1 MSTRGGVGSKAD
13 QSRRLV
19 ESTREHLSNGRALP
33 HSFFLHLNL
42 RSFFK
47 KKKKKKSTALTTS
60 KSALLRH
67 DVAFCL
73 GQRGSSSALP
83 ALAARLRDA
92 REHPMVRHEA
102 AEAAGAIGCPGA
114 WRLVEEHLSDAT
126 REVAETCQLAVQ
138 RMAWYEKKQ
147 EEEEKKRKRIQS
159 AAGEEEEEKEEK
171 EEEEKEEKK
180 GGENEQQQQQR
191 QREQQGGE
199 EDKVVVKRYLSV
211 DPAPPAPP
219 GTPTE
224 ALVSA
229 LLDETAST
237 PIFDRYRALFSLRD
251 AGGAAAVAALCRA
264 LRAPKGPSSSALLR
278 HEVAYV
284 LGQMQDPAALG
295 ALREC
300 LADEGEHG
308 MVRHEAA
315 EALGALGAE
324 AAVPALEKG
333 CLDGDPVVAQSCVVA
348 LDVLAHER
356 SGAFEYAAGAS

>member
-1 MSTRGGVGSKAD
+1 MSGKEDKLISNRNCWG
-13 QSRRLV
+13 RRL
-19 ESTREHLSNGRALP
+19 ERLSKIDAHGPFDLEP
-33 HSFFLHLNL
+33 
-42 RSFFK
+42 
-47 KKKKKKSTALTTS
+47 KKSKSKTALTTS

-67 DVAFCL
+67 DVVFCL
-73 GQRGSSSALP
+73 GQRGSSTALP
-83 ALAARLRDA
+83 VLAERLRDK

-114 WRLVEEHLSDAT
+114 WLLVAEHLDDAT

-138 RMAWYEKKQ
+138 RMAWYEMEQ
-147 EEEEKKRKRIQS
+147 EEENKKQKKKRI
-159 AAGEEEEEKEEK
+159 
-171 EEEEKEEKK
+171 EKEEKK
-180 GGENEQQQQQR
+180 GGDGEGEDQNDDDNDDQQKPV
-191 QREQQGGE
+191 EI
-199 EDKVVVKRYLSV
+199 KRYLSV
-211 DPAPPAPP
+211 DPAPPADP

-224 ALVSA
+224 ELVSA
-229 LLDETAST
+229 LLDEAST

-264 LRAPKGPSSSALLR
+264 LRQSSSALLK

-284 LGQMQDPAALG
+284 LGQMQDPRSLE

-300 LADEGEHG
+300 LADAGEHG

-324 AAVPALEKG
+324 AAAPALEEG
-333 CLDGDPVVAQSCVVA
+333 SADEDPVVAQSCVVA

-356 SGAFEYAAGAS
+356 SGAFEYAAGA